1 MGTGDY
7 QAQLNLDIRIKRTF
21 LVYSWVSKYL
31 LEMDL
36 ILSSVVNKI
45 QGLNIQYNGSGIL
58 TGTRHVGEEAE
69 IIKKGDG
76 KSQIEAAI
84 HWDCQQSFFT
94 RNVPHFFIS
103 VQQDRELLSAAKSTT
118 GNMNPAYY

>member
-7 QAQLNLDIRIKRTF
+7 RAQLNLDIRIKRTF

-45 QGLNIQYNGSGIL
+45 QGLNIQYNGPGIL
-58 TGTRHVGEEAE
+58 TASPVQSRTCPFGEDLDSTLRDCSSMQPNVLLDSQEVRCNSVVR
-69 IIKKGDG
+69 G
-76 KSQIEAAI
+76 KE
-84 HWDCQQSFFT
+84 
-94 RNVPHFFIS
+94 
-103 VQQDRELLSAAKSTT
+103 E
-118 GNMNPAYY
+118 